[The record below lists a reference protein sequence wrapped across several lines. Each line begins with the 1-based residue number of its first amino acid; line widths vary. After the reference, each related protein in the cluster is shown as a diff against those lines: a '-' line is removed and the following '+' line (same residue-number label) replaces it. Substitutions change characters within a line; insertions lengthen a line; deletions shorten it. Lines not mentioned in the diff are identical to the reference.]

1 MPDPSDPSDDPS
13 DGPSRRSARPEH
25 VRRGSLRIYLGAAPG
40 VGKTY
45 AMLNEGRRRAGR
57 GTDIVVGFVE
67 THGRAQ
73 TAAQLGELE
82 IVPRHTIAY
91 RGTTFDEMDVDAVVA
106 RRPEVALVD
115 ELAHTN
121 VPGSRN
127 EKRWQDVDELLA
139 AGIDVI
145 SNVNIQHLTSLNDV
159 VERITGVRQRETV
172 PDDVVRAADQIELVD
187 MTPEAL
193 RRRMAHGNI
202 YAADKIDAAL
212 TNYFRPGNLAAL
224 RELAL
229 LWVADRVDDALEEY
243 RDRHGIT
250 DPWETR
256 ERVVVAVTGAAGN
269 ETLVRR
275 AARIAQRAHGELL
288 GVHVRSDD
296 GLVGAGEIVEAHRRL
311 VEELGGTHHEVAGND
326 IAAALVDFARAENAT
341 QLVLGSSRRSR
352 WAELVRGSVINRV
365 VRLSGPIDVHVI
377 SHLASEAEEPVIVR
391 RRRGPGPVLDPRRR
405 LLGWLV
411 AGFGLPLVTLLFANL
426 RNHVGLPGVL
436 LVYLLLVVTTATLGG
451 WVPALV
457 AAVAG
462 FLCANWFFT
471 PPFYTWSISEF
482 ENVLALVVFLA
493 VALIVSRLV
502 TAAARR
508 AAEAARATAE
518 AETLSGLAGTVA
530 EPDPLPVLVD
540 SLRRAFA
547 LDGAALLR
555 RSDDAAA
562 VGGAG
567 GGVAGGSGWVVEVA
581 SGLRPPATPAA
592 ADETRPLG
600 ADRVLALAG
609 ARLAAE
615 DRRVLNAFTL
625 QLGAAIE
632 RRRLGAE
639 ASRVA
644 ALAEADELR
653 TALLQAVSHDLRTP
667 LAGIKASAS
676 SLRHPDIV
684 WSHDDVQ
691 AFLRTIE
698 DETDRLTDLVANL
711 LDMSRIQA
719 GVIEPRQSEV
729 SLDEVVPAALAGL
742 GERARR
748 VQVDVPESLPPVRT
762 DPAMLERVVANLVDN
777 ALDHGR
783 PVAAADDGPPVRVE
797 AGVVADHVL
806 VRIIDRGPGIPEAQR
821 DRVFE
826 PFQRLGDS
834 GSGSGTGVGLGLAV
848 ARGFTR
854 AMGGELTVEDTPGGG
869 TTMVIELE
877 VAR

>member
-1 MPDPSDPSDDPS
+1 VPAVDDADSAADAAADADRSD
-13 DGPSRRSARPEH
+13 H
-25 VRRGSLRIYLGAAPG
+25 RRGTLRIYLGAAPG

-45 AMLNEGRRRAGR
+45 ALLNEGRRRAER
-57 GTDIVVGFVE
+57 GTDVVVGFVE

-73 TAAQLGELE
+73 TAAQLGDLE
-82 IVPRHTIAY
+82 VVPRAAIAY
-91 RGTTFDEMDVDAVVA
+91 RGAAFEEMDVDAVLV

-115 ELAHTN
+115 ELAHSN
-121 VPGSRN
+121 VPGSRH
-127 EKRWQDVDELLA
+127 EKRWQDVDELLT
-139 AGIDVI
+139 AGIEVV
-145 SNVNIQHLTSLNDV
+145 STVNIQHLTSLNDV
-159 VERITGVRQRETV
+159 VERITGITQRETV
-172 PDDVVRAADQIELVD
+172 PDEVVRAADQIELVD

-229 LWVADRVDDALEEY
+229 LWVADRVDDALEQY
-243 RDRHGIT
+243 RERHGIT
-250 DPWETR
+250 ELWETR
-256 ERVVVAVTGAAGN
+256 ERVVVAVTGAAGT

-296 GLVGAGEIVEAHRRL
+296 GLVGAGEMVEAHRRL
-311 VEELGGTHHEVAGND
+311 VEDLGGTHHEVAGND

-341 QLVLGSSRRSR
+341 QLVLGASRRSR
-352 WAELVRGSVINRV
+352 WGELVRGSVINRV
-365 VRLSGPIDVHVI
+365 VRLSGPVDIHVI
-377 SHLASEAEEPVIVR
+377 SHAPPETEGPVTVR
-391 RRRGPGPVLDPRRR
+391 RRRGPVLDPRRR
-405 LLGWLV
+405 LFGWLV
-411 AGFGLPLVTLLFANL
+411 AAAGLPLVTLVFANL
-426 RNHVGLPGVL
+426 RDRVGLPGVL
-436 LVYLLLVVTTATLGG
+436 LVYLLLVVATATLGG

-471 PPFYTWSISEF
+471 PPFHTWTISEA
-482 ENVLALVVFLA
+482 ENLLALVVFLA
-493 VALIVSRLV
+493 VAVIVSRLV
-502 TAAARR
+502 SAAAQR
-508 AAEAARATAE
+508 AVEAARATAE
-518 AETLSGLAGTVA
+518 AETLAGLVGTVA
-530 EPDPLPVLVD
+530 EADPLPVLVD

-555 RSDDAAA
+555 RRAG
-562 VGGAG
+562 GGAG
-567 GGVAGGSGWVVEVA
+567 GGAGAGWVVEVA
-581 SGLRPPATPAA
+581 SGPAPPATPEA
-592 ADETRPLG
+592 ADETRPLAG
-600 ADRVLALAG
+600 NLVLALSG

-615 DRRVLNAFTL
+615 DRRVLNAFAL
-625 QLGAAIE
+625 QLGAAVE
-632 RRRLGAE
+632 RRRLGVQA
-639 ASRVA
+639 ARVA

-653 TALLQAVSHDLRTP
+653 SALLQAVSHDLRTP

-676 SLRHPDIV
+676 SLRQGDIV

-698 DETDRLTDLVANL
+698 DETDRLSDLIANL

-719 GVIEPRQSEV
+719 GVVEPLRREV
-729 SLDEVVPAALAGL
+729 GLDEVVPAALAGL
-742 GERARR
+742 GERGRG

-762 DPAMLERVVANLVDN
+762 DPAMLERVVANLIDN
-777 ALDHGR
+777 ALDHG
-783 PVAAADDGPPVRVE
+783 GTPVRVE

-806 VRIIDRGPGIPEAQR
+806 VRVIDRGPGIPAAQR
-821 DRVFE
+821 DRVFQ
-826 PFQRLGDS
+826 PFQRLGDTGT
-834 GSGSGTGVGLGLAV
+834 GSGVGLGLAV

-854 AMGGELTVEDTPGGG
+854 AMGGELTIEDTPGGG